1 MITEDEFKTLTEDL
15 ETVGHYTPTV
25 RDMLQFLANLK
36 GYLRVD
42 MDSPETWRA
51 YAGVM
56 RNQLKE
62 TAPDNLD
69 YFPQGGRFEAAI
81 NELLTANWGSQDM
94 TVYPKMAREFGLDL
108 QMTFTSFSAQFVIK
122 LPDEELLAENEKYE
136 ALINKL

>member
-1 MITEDEFKTLTEDL
+1 MTEEEFKSLTEDL

-25 RDMLQFLANLK
+25 RDMFQFLADLK

-42 MDSPETWRA
+42 MDSPGTWRA
-51 YAGVM
+51 YAGVK
-56 RNQLKE
+56 RNRGEEKDL
-62 TAPDNLD
+62 DSLD

-81 NELLTANWGSQDM
+81 NELLSANTGIEDM
-94 TVYPKMAREFGLDL
+94 TVYPRMAREFGLDL
-108 QMTFTSFSAQFVIK
+108 QMTFTSFTAQFVVK